1 MVCALS
7 FQGQIDAPKLWSG
20 FLVLMA
26 FAGRN
31 IVVLVLFY
39 RRSSLVLVLV
49 DIFKFLYRKN
59 KGVEL

>member
-1 MVCALS
+1 MVYALS
-7 FQGQIDAPKLWSG
+7 FQGQIDAPKLWSS
-20 FLVLMA
+20 FLVLMV

-49 DIFKFLYRKN
+49 DIFEFLRRK
-59 KGVEL
+59 KEGVEL

>member
-1 MVCALS
+1 MVCAL
-7 FQGQIDAPKLWSG
+7 FFRGQTDAPKLWSG
-20 FLVLMA
+20 FLVLMV

-49 DIFKFLYRKN
+49 DIFEFLRRKRVV
-59 KGVEL
+59 GEL